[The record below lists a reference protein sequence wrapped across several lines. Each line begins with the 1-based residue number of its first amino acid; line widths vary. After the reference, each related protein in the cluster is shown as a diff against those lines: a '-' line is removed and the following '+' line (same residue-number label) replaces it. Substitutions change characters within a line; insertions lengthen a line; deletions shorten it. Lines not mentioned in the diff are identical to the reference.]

1 MVDLNRFGVA
11 WARSAHASARD
22 QFSIGGLVVG
32 DQTAAD
38 GVIGLV
44 ETLTYIGDVLSFE
57 QDQVAAEGFVATVY
71 DDERDLLH
79 VDLRADARPIVCVV
93 VDHCRAF
100 VISIGADAGEAVVSF
115 GGGSAGR
122 PPPPG
127 LEDVTAR
134 YRHGDGGD
142 GNVEVSGLGLGR
154 GFAVVA
160 VRRGAWSYVRCGD
173 N

>member
-1 MVDLNRFGVA
+1 MNLNRLGVA
-11 WARSAHASARD
+11 WARGGHASARD
-22 QFSIGGLVVG
+22 QFSIGALVVG
-32 DQTAAD
+32 DPWAAD
-38 GVIGLV
+38 GVVGLI
-44 ETLTYIGDVLSFE
+44 ETLAYVGDVLSFE
-57 QDQVAAEGFVATVY
+57 QDQVAAEGFVATAY
-71 DDERDLLH
+71 DDERDLLR
-79 VDLRADARPIVCVV
+79 VDLGADARPIVCVV
-93 VDHCRAF
+93 VDDRRAF
-100 VISIGADAGEAVVSF
+100 VLSIGADAGEAVVSF

-173 N
+173 D